1 MAIFAPGVA
10 QGALGAMEY
19 SRQADIDK
27 QLAAQRKQAMEYQAY
42 QMETSRAQEAARLR
56 NAEQA
61 GALLTPPPPVAQT
74 PSPGQSSQPMQPPGM
89 RPPAPPMFSQGQGMG
104 QQPPQMVTPGAQ
116 QAMQP
121 PQPQPIPP
129 YRSLA
134 QQGQGMPQPNPQARG
149 DMQPPGAPPPVGGT
163 PMAPAAA
170 PKQSPVGMLEQLI
183 ARMDQQG
190 VPAADR
196 IGVLAQLSPIVK
208 ENANEQLLQMR
219 EKGIEMTAQMRELKL
234 MLDQE
239 KEMRL
244 AGEGQRRLAQGDK
257 RIELSAQRLQ
267 AARQKAASGAAPQST
282 DLADREEARVWYD
295 IFKEKG
301 TPPQF
306 AMGDK
311 AGKAAWRKW
320 VATFAKE
327 DGMSGGDIAAEQG
340 GYKGAVSANRNLEVR
355 RTNVEQITGA
365 LEKVDSTIV
374 PLAKKINTSFA
385 GEAGNRVLNDLSS
398 KYGDNRELQQLNV
411 LAKTYGREY
420 IKAVTAA
427 GSNAQMLATHK
438 EDADALVNG
447 NMPVN
452 KLLGAIDGMKL
463 DIKAFRDSMAD
474 EQKRVKA
481 NMGGTGSGAAATGQ
495 DAEAIAWA
503 KANPSDPRAAQIL
516 KLHGM

>member
-196 IGVLAQLSPIVK
+196 IGVLAQLSPIIK

-257 RIELSAQRLQ
+257 RIELSSQRLQ
-267 AARQKAASGAAPQST
+267 VARQKAAAGAAPQATEMS
-282 DLADREEARVWYD
+282 DPEVARIFYDRWKLDNAS
-295 IFKEKG
+295 
-301 TPPQF
+301 PPF

-311 AGKAAWRKW
+311 AGRNAWLKA
-320 VATFAKE
+320 VAKFAKE
-327 DGMSGGDIAAEQG
+327 DKLRGGDIAASQG
-340 GYKGAVSANRNLEVR
+340 AYKGDISTFRQLDQKLAAIEG
-355 RTNVEQITGA
+355 QTGA
-365 LEKVDSTIV
+365 LSKVDDKIT
-374 PLAKKINTSFA
+374 PLFKKLNNSFGGQWGNQKINDFTA
-385 GEAGNRVLNDLSS
+385 
-398 KYGDNRELQQLNV
+398 KYGDNTDLQTLKV
-411 LAKTYGREY
+411 LASTYGREY
-420 IKAVTAA
+420 QKAVTGA

-438 EDADALVNG
+438 EDADAMLNG
-447 NMPVN
+447 NMPIGMVM
-452 KLLGAIDGMKL
+452 GAIEGMKI
-463 DIKAFRDSMAD
+463 DVKAMRDSLSD
-474 EQKRVKA
+474 EKNITKSR
-481 NMGGTGSGAAATGQ
+481 MGGSDGAGAASTGQ
-495 DAEAIAWA
+495 WKVERID
-503 KANPSDPRAAQIL
+503 
-516 KLHGM
+516 